1 MMDQNGY
8 QMHGIEHNS
17 VSALNKF
24 EENVSAWVAS
34 YLFKKRFPASGAMW
48 RGIVAEDITMSVL
61 TEKMTFEAALKNGI
75 EKFDRMTGLIKNDW
89 VMKERGAIKDYAE
102 LSIEA
107 LKEYGKPSFNLDGSQ
122 QKVSIRAAG
131 DGWKLDFIGYLDFVY
146 PQHGLVIDL
155 KTTGRMPSKMSPG
168 HIRQRCFYQRCMG
181 NSQVKFLYVTPKK
194 FGFLEDGDTDT
205 EMAKIKTIMN
215 RQEKFLRLGDK
226 EFIRSIVPHNPHSFY
241 WGGGEDIARELF
253 Y

>member
-61 TEKMTFEAALKNGI
+61 TEKMTFEAAL
-75 EKFDRMTGLIKNDW
+75 
-89 VMKERGAIKDYAE
+89 
-102 LSIEA
+102 
-107 LKEYGKPSFNLDGSQ
+107 KPSFNLDGSQ

-241 WGGGEDIARELF
+241 WGGGEDIAKELF